1 MSIESRPLDLPPLDA
16 STAMGPGPVA
26 DGEGAAQATPP
37 ARRSRGNGHA
47 RDTGATPAK
56 PTRITAPR
64 APRPGAP
71 PPPAATTGTAATG
84 TPVPGAAPASKVTLA
99 TNGET
104 APAPAP
110 VTRRARA
117 PRAPRPQEATLEQ
130 KRENLLASLRR
141 HYPNADLG
149 RVERAFDFAVEAH
162 AGQKRASGE
171 DFVTHPIE
179 AAQILADLGI
189 DPVAVQ
195 GELLHDVPEDT
206 EYSLADIE
214 ERFGPSVARLVDGV
228 TKLSR
233 FSTQTYEQHQAENI
247 RKMLLAMAD
256 DIRIVLIKLADR
268 LHNMRTI
275 SALPRDKQVRIA
287 RQTMEIYAPLAER
300 LGIWQIKWELE
311 DLAFKALE
319 PDRFREMARDLELRR
334 RHRESYVERAIAALK
349 PELEQAG
356 IRAEISGRP
365 KHIYGIHR
373 KMERES
379 ANMYDLYAIRVLVD
393 DVKDCYAA
401 LGVVHSLWRPI
412 PGQFDDYI
420 AVPKNNLYQ
429 SLHTAVIALDGRA
442 LEIQIRT
449 HTMHQVAEF
458 GIAAHWRYKEGG
470 GKDSKSDRA
479 YDAKLTWLRELM
491 DWQRDVSDA
500 TEFVEGI
507 KLDIFRDQVFVFTP
521 KGEVKDLPAG
531 ATPLDF
537 AYRIHTDVGHRTI
550 GAKVNNRLVR
560 LDYKLQNGDIVE
572 IQTTKSEHGPS
583 RDWLDVVKTS
593 HAKEKIR
600 AWFKRKDR
608 DENIVHGRESLEREL
623 RRLARR
629 SLAAVGQDRLLDT
642 AHSYNFDN
650 LDDFFAAVGYGA
662 IGATAVVMKLGVVDD
677 TERVLPTEAP
687 PSAARPTAGVKV
699 KGAGSLEV
707 RFAKCCQ
714 PIPGDPVV
722 GFVTRGRG
730 ATIHLQSCANIVN
743 EREIERLIPVE
754 WEAAGARTY
763 PISIRVDAYD
773 RTGLL
778 NDITQVVAGE
788 KVNIVAAGVH
798 TSPDHMATV
807 TATIQVSSVAQLA
820 HVMSRIEQ
828 VRDVTSVQRDLG

>member
-1 MSIESRPLDLPPLDA
+1 MSIDPQPHEPARSDAALAPLTAAVPAPDTAPASPRPVHPRRSHGRAPAAVPAAVEDPAGNATSPGDA
-16 STAMGPGPVA
+16 
-26 DGEGAAQATPP
+26 ATPAAAVATKTP
-37 ARRSRGNGHA
+37 RRSR
-47 RDTGATPAK
+47 
-56 PTRITAPR
+56 
-64 APRPGAP
+64 RPP
-71 PPPAATTGTAATG
+71 
-84 TPVPGAAPASKVTLA
+84 
-99 TNGET
+99 E
-104 APAPAP
+104 
-110 VTRRARA
+110 
-117 PRAPRPQEATLEQ
+117 ETLEQ
-130 KRENLLASLRR
+130 KRAKLLASVAK
-141 HYPNADLG
+141 HYPNADLS

-162 AGQKRASGE
+162 QGQKRASGE
-171 DFVTHPIE
+171 PFVTHPIE

-189 DPVAVQ
+189 DPIAVQ

-214 ERFGPSVARLVDGV
+214 EQFGPTVARLVDGV

-233 FSTQTYEQHQAENI
+233 FSTHTYEQQQAENI
-247 RKMLLAMAD
+247 RKMLMAMAD

-275 SALPRDKQVRIA
+275 AALPPEKQVRIA

-311 DLAFKALE
+311 DLSFKALE
-319 PDRFREMARDLELRR
+319 PDVYREMARDLELQR
-334 RHRESYVERAIAALK
+334 RHRESYVDRVIAALA
-349 PELEQAG
+349 PELSKAD
-356 IRAEISGRP
+356 ITAEINGRP

-393 DVKDCYAA
+393 DLKDCYAA

-449 HTMHQVAEF
+449 LAMHQVAEF

-500 TEFVEGI
+500 TEFVEGM
-507 KLDIFRDQVFVFTP
+507 KLDIFNDQVFVFTP
-521 KGEVKDLPAG
+521 MGEVKDLPAG

-572 IQTTKSEHGPS
+572 VQTTKAEHGPS
-583 RDWLDVVKTS
+583 RDWLGMVRTS

-600 AWFKRKDR
+600 QWFKRKDR
-608 DENIVHGRESLEREL
+608 GENISHGRESLEREL
-623 RRLARR
+623 RRLART
-629 SLAAVGQDRLLDT
+629 SIATVGQERLLET
-642 AHSYNFDN
+642 ARTYNFESVE
-650 LDDFFAAVGYGA
+650 DFYAAIGYGA
-662 IGATAVVMKLGVVDD
+662 MGATAVVMKLGVVDD
-677 TERVLPTEAP
+677 TERTLPTEAP
-687 PSAARPTAGVKV
+687 PTTSRPAGGVKIS
-699 KGAGSLEV
+699 GEASLEV

-730 ATIHLQSCANIVN
+730 ATIHLQSCANVVN
-743 EREIERLIPVE
+743 EREIARLLPAE
-754 WEAAGARTY
+754 WEAAGAGRY

-773 RTGLL
+773 RAGLL
-778 NDITQVVAGE
+778 SDITQIVAGE
-788 KVNIVAAGVH
+788 KVNIVAAGVK
-798 TSPDHMATV
+798 TSPDHTAIV
-807 TATIQVSSVAQLA
+807 TATMQVSSVAQLA